1 MAPIVNICP
10 EGHDKSVLGRT
21 KHGHCAECV
30 RVKVREYQR
39 KKRGTPLDAPVRKW
53 TRRITTPFD
62 DALKL
67 TEFVM
72 EHQEIA
78 KTLLVIA
85 KTLVKKSEGVN

>member
-1 MAPIVNICP
+1 MELCL
-10 EGHDKSVLGRT
+10 EGHDKSVLGKYRD
-21 KHGHCAECV
+21 GRCAECV
-30 RVKVREYQR
+30 RIQQR
-39 KKRGTPLDAPVRKW
+39 NLMRKRRGTSPDSPVRKY

-78 KTLLVIA
+78 RTLLVVA
-85 KTLVKKSEGVN
+85 KTLVKKGKENA